1 MYTQFTLLRSYFFG
15 IMGIPNSVFSYLSQ
29 YVLGTYC
36 TLKKVFYILLST
48 LNFRFSVTV
57 LSRLISTSINSHLR
71 CVLTFQ
77 DLNLGQNSNQCKY
90 TTSNIHIYLKYIN
103 IEVTVQ

>member
-1 MYTQFTLLRSYFFG
+1 MFWVHIVHKKKFF
-15 IMGIPNSVFSYLSQ
+15 F
-29 YVLGTYC
+29 
-36 TLKKVFYILLST
+36 ILLST
-48 LNFRFSVTV
+48 LNFGFSVTVLSV